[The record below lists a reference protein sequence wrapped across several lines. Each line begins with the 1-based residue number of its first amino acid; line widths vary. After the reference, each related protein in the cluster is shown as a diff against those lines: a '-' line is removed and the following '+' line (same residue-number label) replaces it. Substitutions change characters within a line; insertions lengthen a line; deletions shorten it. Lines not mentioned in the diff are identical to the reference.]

1 MTADEEKMTQP
12 ELFLATLETPLQEG
26 IVPYGPL
33 VAATLAPLLGFFTL
47 MLSHHISRLSKS
59 LDQLVHAYGHW
70 IPGSLGSGPGGS
82 IGSYTGKETLAL
94 GVWLI
99 SWAIFHS
106 LWRKQ
111 ELSILT
117 WIPWFLGA
125 LLLVALGFLHPL
137 VDPIV
142 LFLGSSLGLI

>member
-1 MTADEEKMTQP
+1 MTANEEKMTQP
-12 ELFLATLETPLQEG
+12 EPVLVSPKVPLQEG
-26 IVPYGPL
+26 IVPSGAL
-33 VAATLAPLLGFFTL
+33 VAATLAPVLGFFTL

-70 IPGSLGSGPGGS
+70 IPGSLGSGPDGS

-94 GVWLI
+94 AVWFI
-99 SWAIFHS
+99 SWAVFHG

-125 LLLVALGFLHPL
+125 LLLVTLGFLHPL

-142 LFLGSSLGLI
+142 LFLGSRLGLI